1 MDENVRCYPPESIL
15 TTEQLADWLQL
26 SRGTVGEMKLPR
38 LRLPGKTIRYSAG
51 AVLAYL
57 EGR

>member
-1 MDENVRCYPPESIL
+1 MDENVRCYPSGAIL
-15 TTEQLADWLQL
+15 TTEQLADWLQV
-26 SRGTVGEMKLPR
+26 SPATAREMKLPR
-38 LRLPGKTIRYSAG
+38 LNLPGKMVRHSAG